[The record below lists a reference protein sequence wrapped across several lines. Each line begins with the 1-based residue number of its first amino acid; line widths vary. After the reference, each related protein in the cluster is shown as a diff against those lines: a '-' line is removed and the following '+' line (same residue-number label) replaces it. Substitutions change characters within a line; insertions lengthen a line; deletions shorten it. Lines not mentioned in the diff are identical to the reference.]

1 MNEHEQIM
9 AIIRAKNESPIP
21 LDPHRTGL
29 IVVDRRGA
37 SEQVPDGAHD
47 EAPSGECRSNHQG
60 RNIMNR
66 LSTLTL
72 TTMALLF
79 LGVALPSGDAVGQQK
94 TLKEQLVGTWTFV
107 SAVNTRPD
115 GTKFDPWGGKAAG
128 VLVFDSTGHFSWQVI
143 RSDIP
148 KLASN
153 NRLEGTADEFK
164 AVAQGALSYFGTYSL
179 DDSGKTLT
187 QHIKS
192 SSFPNFNGANRIWAI
207 ALTGDELTIAS
218 QAGAAGGTNELKW
231 KRVK

>member
-1 MNEHEQIM
+1 MH
-9 AIIRAKNESPIP
+9 
-21 LDPHRTGL
+21 
-29 IVVDRRGA
+29 
-37 SEQVPDGAHD
+37 
-47 EAPSGECRSNHQG
+47 
-60 RNIMNR
+60 R

-115 GTKFDPWGGKAAG
+115 GTKFDPWDGKAAG
-128 VLVFDSTGHFSWQVI
+128 VMMFDSTSHFSFQVI

-153 NRLEGTADEFK
+153 NRLQGTADEFK
-164 AVAQGALSYFGTYSL
+164 AVAQGVLSYFGTYAL

-187 QHIKS
+187 QHIQS
-192 SSFPNFNGANRIWAI
+192 SSFPNLGANRIWAI
-207 ALTGDELTIAS
+207 ALTGDELTIGS
-218 QAGAAGGTNELKW
+218 QAGAAGGPNELKW